1 MLLASLPLSFPFERR
16 LDGLFPCEI
25 TASAEPSLTKCVYEI
40 EVDSDLREIMIVDKD
55 IQDAVN
61 STAMNRYA
69 KILL

>member
-1 MLLASLPLSFPFERR
+1 MLLASMKYASSPSPSPLNAGYTGYF
-16 LDGLFPCEI
+16 L
-25 TASAEPSLTKCVYEI
+25 EPSSTKCVYEI

-61 STAMNRYA
+61 SAAMNRYA

>member
-40 EVDSDLREIMIVDKD
+40 EVDSDLREIVDKD
-55 IQDAVN
+55 IQDTVN
-61 STAMNRYA
+61 SAAMNRNA